1 MGTKLAQLL
10 AGTAAALA
18 LAAAWGQAPRPAAA
32 APTPPKTA
40 AAYPIPRPQPLA
52 HRESV
57 KVALAAR
64 FIDFAPLYVTKAL
77 GEFDKENLDVEVVTL
92 RGNEATVMLMS
103 SKIDVMAS
111 QPSAAF
117 FNAVNSGAD
126 IKIVGPGSFPAATA
140 RRGYYLSTAW
150 LAGRPYSPQLLK
162 GVEFGST
169 QGVGS
174 SPTYYLEKE
183 LEKGGLSVRDV
194 KFKLLAGGDI
204 MAALESGAIPG
215 GNLSDPYWA
224 LVDPKKAVPVALQPA
239 DLTMGAWLY
248 GPSLLKD
255 HRDVGAAFMRAVV
268 RTVRT
273 RLQGKYLD
281 DPQVGAI
288 LAKEVDQPLEKLRQ
302 NDFSAFP
309 ADYQYEKGLTDK
321 LQHTY
326 LLTPG
331 VLNYNDV
338 IPESRVVDMS
348 FVP

>member
-1 MGTKLAQLL
+1 MKLPACLLL
-10 AGTAAALA
+10 ALFTGLA
-18 LAAAWGQAPRPAAA
+18 LPATAQTPASRAPSAKPSYAVPSPRP
-32 APTPPKTA
+32 
-40 AAYPIPRPQPLA
+40 LA
-52 HRESV
+52 KRESV

-64 FIDFAPLYVTKAL
+64 FVDFAPLYVTKAL
-77 GEFDKENLDVEVVTL
+77 GEFDKENLDVELITL
-92 RGNEATVMLMS
+92 RGNEATVLLMS

-117 FNAVNSGAD
+117 FNAVAGGAD

-140 RRGYYLSTAW
+140 RRGYYVSTAW

-183 LEKGGLSVRDV
+183 LEKAGLSVRDV
-194 KFKLLAGGDI
+194 KFKIMAGGDI
-204 MAALESGAIPG
+204 MAALEAGAISG

-224 LVDPKKAVPVALQPA
+224 VLDPRKAVPAALQPA

-248 GPSLLKD
+248 GPTLLKD
-255 HRDVGAAFMRAVV
+255 RRDVGMAFMRAVV

-309 ADYQYEKGLTDK
+309 ADYQFEKGLTDK
-321 LQHTY
+321 LQRTY
-326 LLTPG
+326 QLTPG
-331 VLNYNDV
+331 VLNYADV
-338 IPESRVVDMS
+338 IPESKVVDMS